1 MKGLLFVLFLWGW
14 FTSSAQSILP
24 KNFVK
29 LHRQE
34 DSLKVLCSKL
44 VYEKYAAMRFMADSS
59 FIKTLVRT
67 LKVPYS
73 FDYPFDSLQT
83 VSHLYA
89 PDSSFRIFSWQ
100 FTRDSSYCRQRG
112 AIQMRTADGSLK
124 LFPLLDMSDFTTEP
138 QDSIRTGKNWI
149 GCIYY
154 SVLLRTFNGKNFY
167 TLLGFDDNNALSTK
181 KWMEVLYFDTLGN
194 PRFGGPFFSIPTG
207 QIKAGGGGKQAR
219 FYIEFKKDGHA
230 RMSYDKDLDMIVYDH
245 LIPEDGKSEKASS
258 FVPDGD
264 YQGFKWVNG
273 KWVQVDK
280 IFNQKLEDGQA
291 PMPMPI
297 KDANGKSDET
307 KLMQQSEQTRQRLK
321 EQTKQKTPI
330 PQNPSPPKKTPRQQ
344 LPSKEKEESY

>member
-1 MKGLLFVLFLWGW
+1 MKGFVVIIFL
-14 FTSSAQSILP
+14 SAWLASPAQAILP
-24 KNFVK
+24 KDLAK

-34 DSLKVLCSKL
+34 DSLKVLCNKL

-67 LKVPYS
+67 LKIPYS

-154 SVLLRTFNGKNFY
+154 SVLRNSFNGKNFY

-181 KWMEVLYFDTLGN
+181 KWAEVLYFDTLGN

-219 FYIEFKKDGHA
+219 FCLEFKKDGHA
-230 RMSYDKDLDMIVYDH
+230 RMNYDKDLDMIVYDH

-264 YQGFKWVNG
+264 YQGFKWMNG
-273 KWVQVDK
+273 KWVLVDK

-291 PMPMPI
+291 PMPMPL
-297 KDANGKSDET
+297 KDANGKNDET

-321 EQTKQKTPI
+321 EQSKIKTP
-330 PQNPSPPKKTPRQQ
+330 PAPAKPSKKPVEKQQ
-344 LPSKEKEESY
+344 PSKEKEESY

>member
-1 MKGLLFVLFLWGW
+1 MRGLLFILFLSAW
-14 FTSSAQSILP
+14 FASSSQNILP
-24 KNFVK
+24 KDLVK

-34 DSLKVLCSKL
+34 DSLKVLCNKL

-67 LKVPYS
+67 LKIPYS

-112 AIQMRTADGSLK
+112 AIQMRTTDGSIK

-154 SVLLRTFNGKNFY
+154 SVLRNTFNGKNFY

-194 PRFGGPFFSIPTG
+194 PKFGGPFFSIPTG
-207 QIKAGGGGKQAR
+207 QVKAGGGGKLAR
-219 FYIEFKKDGHA
+219 FCLEFKKDA
-230 RMSYDKDLDMIVYDH
+230 RVLANYIDDLGIILVDH
-245 LIPEDGKSEKASS
+245 LISETDEPLNKWTY
-258 FVPDGD
+258 VPDGD
-264 YQGFKWVNG
+264 NEGFKWENG
-273 KWVQVDK
+273 KWVHIDK
-280 IFNQKLEDGQA
+280 VFNYKIDMKKEDMLLGKPPVGDVLFDLKGNKDEKKLQDKTDKNKTKDNQKD
-291 PMPMPI
+291 
-297 KDANGKSDET
+297 KDND
-307 KLMQQSEQTRQRLK
+307 
-321 EQTKQKTPI
+321 
-330 PQNPSPPKKTPRQQ
+330 N
-344 LPSKEKEESY
+344 